1 MVSFEPDPLFDLT
14 VVGLPRNL
22 NTFLS
27 CVILIRDDL
36 QLWIYFICEE
46 GGGGWEWELEDGFIL
61 NSVSI

>member
-46 GGGGWEWELEDGFIL
+46 GGGWEWELEDGFIL